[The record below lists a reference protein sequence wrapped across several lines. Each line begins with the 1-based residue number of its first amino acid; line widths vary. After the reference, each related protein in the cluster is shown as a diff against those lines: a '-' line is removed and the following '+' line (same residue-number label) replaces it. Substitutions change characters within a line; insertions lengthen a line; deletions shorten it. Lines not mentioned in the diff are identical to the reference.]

1 MDTKAFDSWTNT
13 TGFPGALDVGSPETA
28 PPPVVGSVPKI
39 HVFSALDHT
48 LFVGMLVV
56 SAIIGIYFAFF
67 AKQKQNTTSEYL
79 MGGRKM
85 GILPVSLSLIA
96 SYISGI
102 TLLGM
107 PAEIYVYGTQFTTA
121 TLGVLGAATGCAF
134 IFMPVFYG
142 LQLSTSYEYLEM
154 RFDRRVRLLGSLLF
168 LVSSFLNIPIV
179 IYLPA
184 LAFSQVTG
192 FNIHLITPLVSLVC
206 IFYTSLGGLKAVVW
220 TDALQTVMMFFA
232 MIVVVVIGTASLGGF
247 GNILQ
252 RNDDGGRLE
261 FFNFNTDPTVRH
273 TFWNTVI
280 GEIFSWMTY
289 VSVNQGMVQRF
300 LAMPSLRKAHIMIV
314 ILTFG
319 CVAITLISCYCG
331 LLIYATYYNCDRLST
346 KVVRASDQLLPYY
359 VMNVAASLPGLPGLF
374 MAGVFSAALSSMST
388 GLNSMSGVIYEDFI
402 HPCLKIK
409 ISEERAS
416 TIMKI
421 ICVFIGIVCVGMV
434 FIVQHLGAV
443 IQVSGSLGGITSG
456 PMLAIFALGMLFPW
470 VNSKGALI
478 GGITGMIFMGYIS
491 FGQQAAVAKGLLKFE
506 KKPVTTEGCAFLPH
520 DDIFLSS
527 GTSIINTTGVFMDTV
542 TEGSLAGAVA
552 AMTEGEEEQAAY
564 QFRLS
569 YKLYTMIGL
578 SVSIAVG
585 LVVSFLTGPT
595 DPADVHIELLTP
607 VVRPLFAH
615 RCKSGDEAA
624 HWKNRVKK
632 EEEKEMEAEAERDSL
647 LKKETIMLML
657 DEARDEVKP
666 TR

>member
-1 MDTKAFDSWTNT
+1 MDNEAFDSWTTT

-85 GILPVSLSLIA
+85 GIVPVSLSLIA

-107 PAEIYVYGTQFTTA
+107 PAEIYVYGTQFTTMMI
-121 TLGVLGAATGCAF
+121 GVLGAITGCAVIF
-134 IFMPVFYG
+134 IPVFYG
-142 LQLSTSYEYLEM
+142 LQLSTSYEYLEV
-154 RFDRRVRLLGSLLF
+154 RFDRKVRLLGSLLY
-168 LVSSFLNIPIV
+168 LISSFLYIPIV

-192 FNIHLITPLVSLVC
+192 FNLHLITPLVSLVC

-232 MIVVVVIGTASLGGF
+232 MIVVVVIGTASLGGL
-247 GNILQ
+247 GNVWQL
-252 RNDDGGRLE
+252 NDESGRIE
-261 FFNFNTDPTVRH
+261 FFNFDPDPTVRH
-273 TFWNTVI
+273 TFWNTVF
-280 GEIFSWMTY
+280 GCVFSWMTHI
-289 VSVNQGMVQRF
+289 SVNQGMVQRF
-300 LAMPSLRKAHIMIV
+300 LAMPSLKKANIMIV
-314 ILTFG
+314 FFTFG
-319 CVAITLISCYCG
+319 CLAITMMSCYCG
-331 LLIYATYYNCDRLST
+331 LLIYATYRNCDRLSA
-346 KVVRASDQLLPYY
+346 KIVRASDQLLPYY
-359 VMNVAASLPGLPGLF
+359 VMDVAASLPGMPGLF

-388 GLNSMSGVIYEDFI
+388 GLNAMSGVIYEDFI
-402 HPCLKIK
+402 HPWLKVK

-421 ICVFIGIVCVGMV
+421 ICVFIGLFCVGMV
-434 FIVQHLGAV
+434 FIVENLGAV

-470 VNSKGALI
+470 VNSKGVLS
-478 GGITGMIFMGYIS
+478 GGITGMIVMGYIS
-491 FGQQAAVAKGLLKFE
+491 FGQQAAVAKGLIKFE
-506 KKPVTTEGCAFLPH
+506 RKPVTTEGCGFLPH
-520 DDIFLSS
+520 NNTFLSY
-527 GTSIINTTGVFMDTV
+527 GTSIINATGAFMDPM
-542 TEGSLAGAVA
+542 TESSLAGAAVA
-552 AMTEGEEEQAAY
+552 AMTEVEAVQEQAAFP
-564 QFRLS
+564 FRIS
-569 YKLYTMIGL
+569 YTLYTMIGL
-578 SVSIAVG
+578 FVTIAVG

-615 RCKSGDEAA
+615 RCKSGDDTA
-624 HWKNRVKK
+624 HWRNRVK
-632 EEEKEMEAEAERDSL
+632 EEEKEAAAEAL
-647 LKKETIMLML
+647 LKKQEMIMMVNEDLKKL
-657 DEARDEVKP
+657 NNSH
-666 TR
+666 